1 MIRAKHLIAYL
12 LGVEEGGGKTR
23 LRDEEYIDVSAA
35 TKSVLPDDPGW
46 PKCPYINKTDRGDHG
61 LPPLDLQCKPHDSNC
76 FCAQPKSIFVPLES
90 LDVRSIKGKRDKETA
105 KKGGKGKET
114 SGGVRK
120 EATVRASADK
130 TTLESGGRPP
140 LPPVV
145 TKPQPLS
152 PELFLGT
159 CLPPPEVLRNSV
171 NPVSC
176 YTPVKVILGLII
188 LACIGIA
195 ALTVLKQ
202 YCDKI
207 RVV

>member
-12 LGVEEGGGKTR
+12 LGVEEGGGKAR
-23 LRDEEYIDVSAA
+23 LRDEEVIDVSAA

-46 PKCPYINKTDRGDHG
+46 PKCPYINKTKRGDHG

-76 FCAQPKSIFVPLES
+76 FCAHPKSIFVPLES
-90 LDVRSIKGKRDKETA
+90 SDVRSIKGKREKETA
-105 KKGGKGKET
+105 KNGGKGEQAT
-114 SGGVRK
+114 EGVGK
-120 EATVRASADK
+120 EATAPASAGK
-130 TTLESGGRPP
+130 TLESGGRPP
-140 LPPVV
+140 LPPIV

-152 PELFLGT
+152 PELFLGA

-202 YCDKI
+202 YCENI
-207 RVV
+207 QFV